1 MNISVKRLAGSSSS
15 FKAQEN
21 GNSWSIFNIFRHLHV
36 YVALVT
42 MLMVRDDVD
51 AKEAIRSTAQ

>member
-1 MNISVKRLAGSSSS
+1 MNISVKSLAGSSSS
-15 FKAQEN
+15 FKAEEI
-21 GNSWSIFNIFRHLHV
+21 GNSWSIFNIFRHLHA

-51 AKEAIRSTAQ
+51 AKEAI

>member
-1 MNISVKRLAGSSSS
+1 MTDMNISVKRLAGSSSS

-21 GNSWSIFNIFRHLHV
+21 GNSWSIFNIFRHL
-36 YVALVT
+36 YLCIALVT

-51 AKEAIRSTAQ
+51 AKKAV